1 MNYLEQLAVEW
12 YSFQGYF
19 VRSNVRARKRARG
32 GWDAELDVLAY
43 EPKGQRLLHVE
54 LSGDSNPWQVR
65 KSRFLTKKFIFT
77 RAEYEDLLGFEIQTL
92 ERIAVVGYSRTSVA
106 DRKWGDGIRVVL
118 VPEFLQVI
126 ADHIGKLGG
135 PMRNVIPEGFPILRT
150 VQAVAHW
157 VRDSNACV

>member
-12 YSFQGYF
+12 YSFKGYF

-65 KSRFLTKKFIFT
+65 KARFLTKKFIFT
-77 RAEYEDLLGFEIQTL
+77 RAEYEDVLGLGIRTL
-92 ERIAVVGYSRTSVA
+92 ERIAVVGYSRTTPA
-106 DRKWGDGIRVVL
+106 DRNWGDNIKVVL
-118 VPEFLQVI
+118 VPEFLQEI
-126 ADHIGKLGG
+126 ATKIRELGG
-135 PMRNVIPEGFPILRT
+135 PQRNVVPEGFPILRT
-150 VQAVAHW
+150 VQAVAYW
-157 VRDSNACV
+157 VR